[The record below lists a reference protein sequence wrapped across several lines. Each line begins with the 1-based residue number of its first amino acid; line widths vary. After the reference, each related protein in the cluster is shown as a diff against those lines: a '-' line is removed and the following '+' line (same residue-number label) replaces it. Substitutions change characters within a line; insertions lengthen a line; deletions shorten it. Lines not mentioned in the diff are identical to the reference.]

1 MLQKGNYRR
10 KVRNG
15 DCGIMTPQNNLAS
28 KVTWD
33 FGNAPGEVELG
44 IRGSPWD
51 IHAKDDTSDVIECH
65 EARLAAQ
72 ETQTDDVD
80 ILVAAAPQLA
90 SIRGAIETSKSVS

>member
-1 MLQKGNYRR
+1 MRAARAGETIKAELVILEATG
-10 KVRNG
+10 
-15 DCGIMTPQNNLAS
+15 
-28 KVTWD
+28 TWD